1 MEINNKIGG
10 AEKTDNS
17 NLKSFLSK
25 NNTPMDASRNS
36 LLSSSEIGKK
46 ISTRK
51 NSDIKQLN
59 LATEKSINKKIRKQL
74 ENESLHSFD
83 NFDIDYPQYKRSNK
97 IKTKKE
103 KKTITKI
110 VVDDIENIYSCLI
123 GKSNKIFSIQ
133 RYFLFIIVFY
143 TNVIHW
149 IFLFLTKKKLENN
162 YCYTKLNQFDI
173 CVPDQ
178 ICSNINGRINLLLY
192 NETFCVKNKSMTRHQ
207 EFMEEMKLINAYYK
221 TFFVSHNYQISK
233 DKLLLPI
240 DMVKYNADKIN
251 FAIILTKRGRWN
263 PFLKFSCLCQRNSAY
278 FYIILVIILG
288 GAFGSVIFGLL
299 ADIYGRKRI
308 IIICL
313 FIITFSFSTFTA
325 YAIFSENKYS
335 YYFKEYDDIYKS
347 INQTDYEILSKLYA
361 QKKVSEYFES
371 YLPMILLS
379 LLILSFALRPL
390 GKTCM
395 ALLLENSLNEL
406 QALENFRNYTFFST
420 GLPPIFA
427 FIICIVT
434 NNFTS
439 TMVIIA
445 SIFALL
451 FIFSFFLVSESMRYH
466 YEYCEWKDLTEELMH
481 LFKITDDIPIT
492 FKNKIEYEAFKYEE
506 NKKMAGNLVK
516 KINSIWDLVKQR
528 IIYLNRDIRR
538 NSTFII
544 KKDEVKINPL
554 IIYTCISSNRVFNK
568 LKYLMV
574 IILII
579 IYAQVFFVEK
589 ELVDI
594 PFFSLSDLNIG
605 ISDNFILNSNY
616 FLLGIVTFISN
627 YFYYLCYRISCFKV
641 IFYFSLIT
649 VTILLVTYHFV
660 SYIQVDFPLDINQ
673 SNFNMLGHHYKNNR
687 SSNLNIL
694 LYFIHFFL
702 NGVNFYINILV
713 IKITKT
719 MYRCTLFGINTIL
732 ALLSLTFGEALN
744 LQIENYFLLIGSL
757 NLIGIVS
764 EFYFGE
770 IKSIP
775 NIVNDL
781 KQNINRE
788 NYNKNN
794 KDKTKV
800 L

>member
-1 MEINNKIGG
+1 MEKNNKIITT
-10 AEKTDNS
+10 ERSDNV
-17 NLKSFLSK
+17 KSFVSK
-25 NNTPMDASRNS
+25 NNNPIDVSRNS
-36 LLSSSEIGKK
+36 LLSTSEIGKK
-46 ISTRK
+46 ISDRK

-74 ENESLHSFD
+74 ENDSLHSFD
-83 NFDIDYPQYKRSNK
+83 NFDSDYPQNKKSNK
-97 IKTKKE
+97 IKNKKE
-103 KKTITKI
+103 KKTLTKI

-123 GKSNKIFSIQ
+123 DKSNKIFSIQ
-133 RYFLFIIVFY
+133 KYFLFIIVFY

-173 CVPDQ
+173 CIPDQ

-192 NETFCVKNKSMTRHQ
+192 NDTFYISNKSLTRHQ
-207 EFMEEMKLINAYYK
+207 EFIEEMKLINTYYK

-233 DKLLLPI
+233 NKLLLPI

-251 FAIILTKRGRWN
+251 FAIVLTKRQRWN
-263 PFLKFSCLCQRNSAY
+263 LFLKFSSLCQRNSGY
-278 FYIILVIILG
+278 FYIVLVIIIG
-288 GAFGSVIFGLL
+288 GAYGSVLFGLL

-313 FIITFSFSTFTA
+313 FIITFSFSIFTT
-325 YAIFSENKYS
+325 YSIIVEMKYD
-335 YYFKEYDDIYKS
+335 YYLKEYQDIYKS
-347 INQTDYEILSKLYA
+347 TNQTDYDILSKLYS
-361 QKKVSEYFES
+361 QTKTSEYFEATFPIF
-371 YLPMILLS
+371 LIS
-379 LLILSFALRPL
+379 LLILSIALRPL
-390 GKTCM
+390 GKICM

-406 QALENFRNYTFFST
+406 QALENFRNYTFST
-420 GLPPIFA
+420 QGLPPIFA
-427 FIICIVT
+427 FIMFIVV

-439 TMVIIA
+439 TMIIIT
-445 SIFALL
+445 SVFLIL

-466 YEYCEWKDLTEELMH
+466 YEYCEWKDLTDELMH
-481 LFKITDDIPIT
+481 LFKLTDDIPIT
-492 FKNKIEYEAFKYEE
+492 FKNKIEFEAFKYEE
-506 NKKMAGNLVK
+506 NKKIAGNLVK
-516 KINSIWDLVKQR
+516 KINSVWDLVKQR
-528 IIYLNRDIRR
+528 IIFLNRDIRR

-544 KKDEVKINPL
+544 KKDEVKLNPF
-554 IIYTCISSNRVFNK
+554 IIYTCISSNRVYNK

-594 PFFSLSDLNIG
+594 PFFSLSDLNFGIG
-605 ISDNFILNSNY
+605 YNYILNSNY
-616 FLLGIVTFISN
+616 LLLGIVTFISN

-649 VTILLVTYHFV
+649 VTILFITYHFL
-660 SYIQVDFPLDINQ
+660 SYNQVDFPLDINQ
-673 SNFNMLGHHYKNNR
+673 SNFNMLERHYKNNR

-694 LYFIHFFL
+694 LFFIYFFL

-781 KQNINRE
+781 KQSINRE
-788 NYNKNN
+788 NNKSK
-794 KDKTKV
+794 KDKSKV

>member
-1 MEINNKIGG
+1 MEKNNKIITT
-10 AEKTDNS
+10 ERSDNV
-17 NLKSFLSK
+17 KSFVSK
-25 NNTPMDASRNS
+25 NNNPIDVSRNS
-36 LLSSSEIGKK
+36 LLSTSEIGKK
-46 ISTRK
+46 ISDRK

-74 ENESLHSFD
+74 EDDSLHSFD
-83 NFDIDYPQYKRSNK
+83 NFDSDYPQNKKSNK
-97 IKTKKE
+97 IKNKKE
-103 KKTITKI
+103 KKTLTKI

-123 GKSNKIFSIQ
+123 DKSNKIFSIQ
-133 RYFLFIIVFY
+133 KYFLFIIVLC

-173 CVPDQ
+173 CIPDQ

-192 NETFCVKNKSMTRHQ
+192 NDTFYISNKSLTRHQ
-207 EFMEEMKLINAYYK
+207 EFIEEMKLINTYYK

-233 DKLLLPI
+233 NKLLLPI

-251 FAIILTKRGRWN
+251 FAIVLTKRQRWN
-263 PFLKFSCLCQRNSAY
+263 LFLKFSSLCQRNSGY
-278 FYIILVIILG
+278 FYIVLVIIIG
-288 GAFGSVIFGLL
+288 GAYGSVLFGLL

-313 FIITFSFSTFTA
+313 FIITFSFSIFTT
-325 YAIFSENKYS
+325 YSIIVEMKYD
-335 YYFKEYDDIYKS
+335 YYLKEYQDIYKS
-347 INQTDYEILSKLYA
+347 TNQTDYDILSKLYS
-361 QKKVSEYFES
+361 QTKTSEYFEATFPIF
-371 YLPMILLS
+371 LIS
-379 LLILSFALRPL
+379 LLILSIALRPL
-390 GKTCM
+390 GKICM

-406 QALENFRNYTFFST
+406 QALENFRNYTFST
-420 GLPPIFA
+420 QGLPPIFA
-427 FIICIVT
+427 FIMFIVV

-439 TMVIIA
+439 TMIIITSA
-445 SIFALL
+445 FLIL

-466 YEYCEWKDLTEELMH
+466 YEYCEWKDLTDELMH
-481 LFKITDDIPIT
+481 LFKLTDDIPIT
-492 FKNKIEYEAFKYEE
+492 FKNKIEFEAFKYEE
-506 NKKMAGNLVK
+506 NKKIVGNLVK
-516 KINSIWDLVKQR
+516 KINSIWDLVKKR
-528 IIYLNRDIRR
+528 IIFLNRDIRR

-544 KKDEVKINPL
+544 KKDEVKLNPF
-554 IIYTCISSNRVFNK
+554 IIYTCISSNRVYNK

-594 PFFSLSDLNIG
+594 PFFSLSDLNFGIG
-605 ISDNFILNSNY
+605 YNYILNSNY
-616 FLLGIVTFISN
+616 LLLGIVTFISN

-649 VTILLVTYHFV
+649 VTILFITYHFL
-660 SYIQVDFPLDINQ
+660 SYNQVDFPLDINQ
-673 SNFNMLGHHYKNNR
+673 SNFNMLERHYKNNR

-694 LYFIHFFL
+694 LFFIYFFL

-781 KQNINRE
+781 KQSINRE
-788 NYNKNN
+788 NNKSK
-794 KDKTKV
+794 KDKSKV

>member
-1 MEINNKIGG
+1 MEKKNNIMTT
-10 AEKTDNS
+10 ERSDNA

-25 NNTPMDASRNS
+25 NNAPMDISRNS

-46 ISTRK
+46 ITDRK

-59 LATEKSINKKIRKQL
+59 LAKEKSINKKIRKQL
-74 ENESLHSFD
+74 ENDSLHSFD
-83 NFDIDYPQYKRSNK
+83 NFDSDYPQNKKSNK
-97 IKTKKE
+97 IKNKKE
-103 KKTITKI
+103 KKTLTKI
-110 VVDDIENIYSCLI
+110 VVDDIENIYSSII
-123 GKSNKIFSIQ
+123 GKSNKLFLIQ
-133 RYFLFIIVFY
+133 KNFLFLIVFY

-149 IFLFLTKKKLENN
+149 MFLFLTKKKLENN

-173 CVPDQ
+173 CSPDQ
-178 ICSNINGRINLLLY
+178 ICTNIYGRINLLLY
-192 NETFCVKNKSMTRHQ
+192 NDTFYINNKSMTRHQ
-207 EFMEEMKLINAYYK
+207 EFIEEMKLINEYYK

-233 DKLLLPI
+233 EKLLLPI

-251 FAIILTKRGRWN
+251 FAIILTKRERWN
-263 PFLKFSCLCQRNSAY
+263 LFLKFSSLCQRNSGY
-278 FYIILVIILG
+278 FYIVLVIILG
-288 GAFGSVIFGLL
+288 GAIGSILFGLL
-299 ADIYGRKRI
+299 ADIFGRKKI
-308 IIICL
+308 IVICL
-313 FIITFSFSTFTA
+313 FIITFSFI
-325 YAIFSENKYS
+325 IFMMYSFFIENEYNKYL
-335 YYFKEYDDIYKS
+335 KEYQDVYKS
-347 INQTDYEILSKLYA
+347 INQTDYDILLSLYA
-361 QKKVSEYFES
+361 QKKTTEYFES
-371 YLPMILLS
+371 IFPIFLIS
-379 LLILSFALRPL
+379 LLLLCFALRPL
-390 GKTCM
+390 GKICL

-406 QALENFRNYTFFST
+406 QALENFRNYTFFTT
-420 GLPPIFA
+420 GLPPIFS
-427 FIICIVT
+427 FIMCIVV

-439 TMVIIA
+439 TMIII
-445 SIFALL
+445 STVFALL

-466 YEYCEWKDLTEELMH
+466 YEYCEWKDLTDELMH
-481 LFKITDDIPIT
+481 LFKMSDDIPIT
-492 FKNKIEYEAFKYEE
+492 FKNKIEFEAFKYEE
-506 NKKMAGNLVK
+506 NKKIAGNLAK
-516 KINSIWDLVKQR
+516 KITSVWDLIKQR
-528 IIYLNRDIRR
+528 VVFLNRDIRR

-544 KKDEVKINPL
+544 KKGEVKANPL

-594 PFFSLSDLNIG
+594 PFFSLSDLNFG
-605 ISDNFILNSNY
+605 GGNNYILNSNY
-616 FLLGIVTFISN
+616 FFLAIVTFISN

-641 IFYFSLIT
+641 IFYFSLLT
-649 VTILLVTYHFV
+649 VTILLISYHFA
-660 SYIQVDFPLDINQ
+660 SYAQNDFPLDINQ
-673 SNFNMLGHHYKNNR
+673 SNFNMLEYHYKTKR
-687 SSNLNIL
+687 SNNLNIL
-694 LYFIHFFL
+694 LFFIHFFL

-781 KQNINRE
+781 KQSINRE
-788 NYNKNN
+788 NNKSN
-794 KDKTKV
+794 KEKSKV

>member
-1 MEINNKIGG
+1 MEKNNKIITT
-10 AEKTDNS
+10 ERSDNV
-17 NLKSFLSK
+17 KSFVSK
-25 NNTPMDASRNS
+25 NNNPIDVSRNS
-36 LLSSSEIGKK
+36 LLSTSEIGKK
-46 ISTRK
+46 ISDRK

-74 ENESLHSFD
+74 ENDSLHSFD
-83 NFDIDYPQYKRSNK
+83 NFDSDYPQNKKSNK
-97 IKTKKE
+97 IKNKKE
-103 KKTITKI
+103 KKTLTKI

-123 GKSNKIFSIQ
+123 DKSNKIFSIQ
-133 RYFLFIIVFY
+133 KYFLFIIVFY

-173 CVPDQ
+173 CISDQ

-192 NETFCVKNKSMTRHQ
+192 NDTFYVSNKSMTRHQ
-207 EFMEEMKLINAYYK
+207 EFIEEMKLINTYYK

-233 DKLLLPI
+233 NKLLLPI

-251 FAIILTKRGRWN
+251 FAIVLTKRQRWN
-263 PFLKFSCLCQRNSAY
+263 LFLKFSSLCQRNSGY
-278 FYIILVIILG
+278 FYIVLVIIIG
-288 GAFGSVIFGLL
+288 GAYGSVLFGLL

-313 FIITFSFSTFTA
+313 FIITFSFSIFTT
-325 YAIFSENKYS
+325 YSIIVERKYD
-335 YYFKEYDDIYKS
+335 YYLKEYQDIYKS
-347 INQTDYEILSKLYA
+347 TNQTDYDILSKLYS
-361 QKKVSEYFES
+361 QTKTSEYFEATFPIF
-371 YLPMILLS
+371 LIS
-379 LLILSFALRPL
+379 LLILSIALRPL
-390 GKTCM
+390 GKICM

-406 QALENFRNYTFFST
+406 QALENFRNYTFST
-420 GLPPIFA
+420 QGLPPIFA
-427 FIICIVT
+427 FIMCIVV

-439 TMVIIA
+439 TMIIIC
-445 SIFALL
+445 SIFLIL

-466 YEYCEWKDLTEELMH
+466 YEYCEWKDLTDELMH
-481 LFKITDDIPIT
+481 LFKLTDDIPIT
-492 FKNKIEYEAFKYEE
+492 FKNKIEFEAFKYEE

-528 IIYLNRDIRR
+528 IIFLNRDIRR

-544 KKDEVKINPL
+544 KKDEVKLNPF
-554 IIYTCISSNRVFNK
+554 IIYTCISSNRVYNK

-594 PFFSLSDLNIG
+594 PFFSLSDLNFGIG
-605 ISDNFILNSNY
+605 YNYILNSNY
-616 FLLGIVTFISN
+616 LLLGIVTFISN

-649 VTILLVTYHFV
+649 VTILFITYHFL
-660 SYIQVDFPLDINQ
+660 SYNQVDFPLDINQ
-673 SNFNMLGHHYKNNR
+673 SNFNMLERHYKNNR

-694 LYFIHFFL
+694 LFFIYFFL

-719 MYRCTLFGINTIL
+719 MYRCTLLGINTIL

-781 KQNINRE
+781 KQSINKE
-788 NYNKNN
+788 NNKNN

>member
-1 MEINNKIGG
+1 MSKT
-10 AEKTDNS
+10 EKSDNA
-17 NLKSFLSK
+17 NMKSFVSK
-25 NNTPMDASRNS
+25 NNNPIDASRNS
-36 LLSSSEIGKK
+36 LLSSSEVGKK
-46 ISTRK
+46 ITDRK
-51 NSDIKQLN
+51 NSDIKQIN

-74 ENESLHSFD
+74 ENDSLNSFD
-83 NFDIDYPQYKRSNK
+83 NFDNDYPQNKKSNK
-97 IKTKKE
+97 IKKQKE
-103 KKTITKI
+103 KTTLTKI

-123 GKSNKIFSIQ
+123 DKSNKIFSIQ
-133 RYFLFIIVFY
+133 KYFLLIIVFY

-162 YCYTKLNQFDI
+162 YCYTKLNQFDVCI
-173 CVPDQ
+173 PDQ
-178 ICSNINGRINLLLY
+178 ICSNINGRITLLLY
-192 NETFCVKNKSMTRHQ
+192 NETFYISNKSMTRHQ
-207 EFMEEMKLINAYYK
+207 EFIEEMQLINAHYK
-221 TFFVSHNYQISK
+221 TFFTSHNYQISK
-233 DKLLLPI
+233 EKLLLPI

-251 FAIILTKRGRWN
+251 FAIVLTKREKWN
-263 PFLKFSCLCQRNSAY
+263 IFLKFTSLCQRDTAY
-278 FYIILVIILG
+278 FYIVLVIIIG
-288 GAFGSVIFGLL
+288 GAYGSILFGLL

-308 IIICL
+308 IHICL
-313 FIITFSFSTFTA
+313 LIITSSFTVFTI
-325 YAIFSENKYS
+325 YSLLIEKKYS
-335 YYFKEYDDIYKS
+335 YYLKEYQDIYQS
-347 INQTDYEILSKLYA
+347 INQTDYDILSKLYS
-361 QKKVSEYFES
+361 QTKTSEYFES
-371 YLPMILLS
+371 TAPIFLIS

-390 GKTCM
+390 GKICM

-406 QALENFRNYTFFST
+406 QVLENFRNYTFSTT

-427 FIICIVT
+427 FIMCIIV

-439 TMVIIA
+439 TMIIIT
-445 SIFALL
+445 SIFVLL

-466 YEYCEWKDLTEELMH
+466 YEYCEWKDLTDELMH
-481 LFKITDDIPIT
+481 LFKLTDDIPIT
-492 FKNKIEYEAFKYEE
+492 FKNKIEFEAFRYEE
-506 NKKMAGNLVK
+506 NKKMTGNLVK
-516 KINSIWDLVKQR
+516 KINSVWDLVKQ
-528 IIYLNRDIRR
+528 IIIFLNRDIRR

-544 KKDEVKINPL
+544 KKDEVKNNPL
-554 IIYTCISSNRVFNK
+554 IIYTCRSSNRVFNK
-568 LKYLMV
+568 LKYLMF

-594 PFFSLSDLNIG
+594 PFFSLSDLNFGIG
-605 ISDNFILNSNY
+605 NNYILNSNY
-616 FLLGIVTFISN
+616 LLLGIVTFISN

-649 VTILLVTYHFV
+649 VTILLITYHFV
-660 SYIQVDFPLDINQ
+660 SYNQEDFPLDINQ
-673 SNFNMLGHHYKNNR
+673 SNFNMLERHYKNNR

-694 LYFIHFFL
+694 LFFIHFFL

-770 IKSIP
+770 IKTIP

-788 NYNKNN
+788 NIKSN
-794 KDKTKV
+794 KDKSKV

>member
-1 MEINNKIGG
+1 MEKNNKIITT
-10 AEKTDNS
+10 ERSDNV
-17 NLKSFLSK
+17 KSFVSK
-25 NNTPMDASRNS
+25 NNNPIDVSRNS
-36 LLSSSEIGKK
+36 LLSTSEIGKK
-46 ISTRK
+46 ISDRK

-74 ENESLHSFD
+74 ENDSLHSFD
-83 NFDIDYPQYKRSNK
+83 NFDSDYPQNKKSNK
-97 IKTKKE
+97 IKNKKE
-103 KKTITKI
+103 KKTLTKI

-123 GKSNKIFSIQ
+123 DKSNKIFSIQ
-133 RYFLFIIVFY
+133 KYFLFIIVFY

-173 CVPDQ
+173 CIPDQ

-192 NETFCVKNKSMTRHQ
+192 NDTFYVSNKSMTRHQ
-207 EFMEEMKLINAYYK
+207 EFIEEMKLINTYYK

-233 DKLLLPI
+233 NKLLLPI

-251 FAIILTKRGRWN
+251 FAIVLTKRQRWN
-263 PFLKFSCLCQRNSAY
+263 LFLKFSSLCQRDSGY
-278 FYIILVIILG
+278 FYIVLVMIIG
-288 GAFGSVIFGLL
+288 GSFGSVIFGLL

-313 FIITFSFSTFTA
+313 FIITFSFSIFTT
-325 YAIFSENKYS
+325 YSIIVEMKYD
-335 YYFKEYDDIYKS
+335 YYLKEYQDIYKS
-347 INQTDYEILSKLYA
+347 TNQTDYDILSKLYS
-361 QKKVSEYFES
+361 QTKTSEYFEATFPIF
-371 YLPMILLS
+371 LIS
-379 LLILSFALRPL
+379 LLILSHALRPL
-390 GKTCM
+390 GKICM

-406 QALENFRNYTFFST
+406 QALENFRNYTFST
-420 GLPPIFA
+420 QGLPPIFA
-427 FIICIVT
+427 FIICIVV

-439 TMVIIA
+439 TMIIIT
-445 SIFALL
+445 SVFLIL

-466 YEYCEWKDLTEELMH
+466 YEYCEWKDLTDELMH
-481 LFKITDDIPIT
+481 LFKLTDDIPIT
-492 FKNKIEYEAFKYEE
+492 FKNKIEFEAFKYEE
-506 NKKMAGNLVK
+506 NKKIAGNLVK

-528 IIYLNRDIRR
+528 IIFLNRDIRR

-544 KKDEVKINPL
+544 KKDEVKLNPF
-554 IIYTCISSNRVFNK
+554 IIYTCISSNRVYNK

-594 PFFSLSDLNIG
+594 PFFSLSDLNFGIG
-605 ISDNFILNSNY
+605 YNYILNSNY
-616 FLLGIVTFISN
+616 LLLGIVTFISN

-649 VTILLVTYHFV
+649 VTILFITYHFL
-660 SYIQVDFPLDINQ
+660 SYNQVDFPLDINQ
-673 SNFNMLGHHYKNNR
+673 SNFNMLERHYKNNR

-694 LYFIHFFL
+694 LFFIYFFL

-719 MYRCTLFGINTIL
+719 IYRCTLFGINTIL

-781 KQNINRE
+781 KQSINKE
-788 NYNKNN
+788 NNKNN

>member
-1 MEINNKIGG
+1 MDKNNKIIESERSDY
-10 AEKTDNS
+10 A
-17 NLKSFLSK
+17 NLKSFISK
-25 NNTPMDASRNS
+25 KKTQIDASRSS

-46 ISTRK
+46 MTERK

-74 ENESLHSFD
+74 ENDSLHSFD
-83 NFDIDYPQYKRSNK
+83 NFDSDYPQNKKSNK
-97 IKTKKE
+97 IKNKKE
-103 KKTITKI
+103 KKTLTKI

-123 GKSNKIFSIQ
+123 DKSNKIFSIQ
-133 RYFLFIIVFY
+133 KYFLYIIVFY

-149 IFLFLTKKKLENN
+149 TFLFLTKKKLENN

-192 NETFCVKNKSMTRHQ
+192 NETFCISNKSMTRHQ
-207 EFMEEMKLINAYYK
+207 EFIEEMKLINEYYK

-233 DKLLLPI
+233 NKLLLPI

-251 FAIILTKRGRWN
+251 FAIVLTKRERWN
-263 PFLKFSCLCQRNSAY
+263 LFLKFSSLCQRNNGY
-278 FYIILVIILG
+278 FYIILVIIVG
-288 GAFGSVIFGLL
+288 GAFGSVLFGLM
-299 ADIYGRKRI
+299 ADIYGRKKI
-308 IIICL
+308 IINCL
-313 FIITFSFSTFTA
+313 FLITFSFSIFTT
-325 YAIFSENKYS
+325 YSLIIEKKYD
-335 YYFKEYDDIYKS
+335 YYLKEYQDIYKS
-347 INQTDYEILSKLYA
+347 INQADYDILSKLYS
-361 QKKVSEYFES
+361 QTKTSEYFES
-371 YLPMILLS
+371 TFPIFLIS

-390 GKTCM
+390 GKICM

-406 QALENFRNYTFFST
+406 QALENFRNYTFATT

-427 FIICIVT
+427 FIMCVVV
-434 NNFTS
+434 NNFNS
-439 TMVIIA
+439 TMIIIT
-445 SIFALL
+445 SIFLIL
-451 FIFSFFLVSESMRYH
+451 FTLSFFLVSESMRYH
-466 YEYCEWKDLTEELMH
+466 YEYCEWKDLTDELMH
-481 LFKITDDIPIT
+481 LFKLTDDIPIT
-492 FKNKIEYEAFKYEE
+492 FKNKIEFEAFKYEE
-506 NKKMAGNLVK
+506 NKKIAGNLVR

-528 IIYLNRDIRR
+528 IIFLNRDIRR

-544 KKDEVKINPL
+544 KKDEVKGNPL
-554 IIYTCISSNRVFNK
+554 IIYTCISSNRVYNK

-594 PFFSLSDLNIG
+594 PFFSLSDLNFG
-605 ISDNFILNSNY
+605 FGYNYLLNSNY
-616 FLLGIVTFISN
+616 LLLGVVTFISN

-649 VTILLVTYHFV
+649 VTILLITYHFV
-660 SYIQVDFPLDINQ
+660 SYQHIDFPLDINQ
-673 SNFNMLGHHYKNNR
+673 SNFNMIERHYKNQR

-694 LYFIHFFL
+694 LLFIHFFL

-775 NIVNDL
+775 NMVNDL

-788 NYNKNN
+788 NNKSN
-794 KDKTKV
+794 KDKSKV